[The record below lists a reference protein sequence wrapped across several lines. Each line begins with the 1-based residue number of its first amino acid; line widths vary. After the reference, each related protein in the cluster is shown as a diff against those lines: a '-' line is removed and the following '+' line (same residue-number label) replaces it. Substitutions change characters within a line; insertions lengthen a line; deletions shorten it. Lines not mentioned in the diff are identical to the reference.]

1 MKIMEVNILTS
12 FIAGL
17 ISFLSPCVFPL
28 VPAYISYI
36 SGISI
41 RDISSSKISINTIFN
56 LISFIIGFS
65 IIFILFGASAT
76 FIGQLLAQNK
86 LLISKFASLIIIVF
100 GLQFMGILRLKKGYQ
115 FNSTLRTFF
124 WLTLILFVILLYN
137 FFQGWL
143 FLTIS
148 ILLVLVFNYFN
159 LISFEFLN
167 YEKKLNVNVGKASI
181 ISSFILGSSFA
192 FGWTPCI
199 GPILASILTLAA
211 MQDTIYKGII
221 LLSFYSLGLAIP
233 FFIAGI
239 LTDLILRSSRR
250 IKKFFGVI
258 EVLAGLL
265 LIVIGILIYADMFI
279 ILASFGAKF

>member
-1 MKIMEVNILTS
+1 M
-12 FIAGL
+12 
-17 ISFLSPCVFPL
+17 
-28 VPAYISYI
+28 
-36 SGISI
+36 
-41 RDISSSKISINTIFN
+41 SSSKISKNTIFN
-56 LISFIIGFS
+56 LFSFIIGFS

-76 FIGQLLAQNK
+76 FIGQVLAQNK

-100 GLQFMGILRLKKGYQ
+100 GLHFIGILKLKKNYQ
-115 FNSTLRTFF
+115 FNSILRVFF
-124 WLTLILFVILLYN
+124 WLAIILFIILMYN
-137 FFQGWL
+137 FIQGWL

-148 ILLVLVFNYFN
+148 ILLVLTFNYFN
-159 LISFEFLN
+159 LISLDFLN
-167 YEKKLNVNVGKASI
+167 YEKKLNVNVKKASV

-239 LTDLILRSSRR
+239 LTDLLLRSLKR

-258 EVLAGLL
+258 EFFAGLL
-265 LIVIGILIYADMFI
+265 LIIIGILIYTDMFA
-279 ILASFGAKF
+279 ILASFGTKF